1 MTDSDWDD
9 QEVKQAVQSIMDDKM
24 DSEASPSPSSTTE
37 NPVSLLCHLKHF
49 PLEDS

>member
-9 QEVKQAVQSIMDDKM
+9 QELKQAVEAIIEGNM

-37 NPVSLLCHLKHF
+37 NPVSLLCHLKHYS
-49 PLEDS
+49 LGDS